1 MVCDPDNPELL
12 VVCPALVVSV
22 DTDVA
27 GTVVARVVVRW
38 PVLVVDDMDDPELL
52 VVCTA
57 LVVCVDTDVTGMLV
71 V

>member
-1 MVCDPDNPELL
+1 MIY
-12 VVCPALVVSV
+12 V

-38 PVLVVDDMDDPELL
+38 PELVVYDLEDPGLL
-52 VVCTA
+52 VVYPA
-57 LVVCVDTDVTGMLV
+57 LVVCVDPDVVGTVVARVVVTWPMLV